1 MTEQDLADLLRE
13 HTSAHGVPGAAIG
26 VLREGV
32 ETCAYYGVANASTGA
47 LVTAHSRFGA
57 GSLTKSMV
65 ATVVARLVQDGRLA
79 LDDPVVEH
87 VPELRAATWAQRATV
102 HNLLANRSR
111 LPLRQALEFDFARRG
126 AGDDALSRFAAR
138 VAAQAPTTVDWSYT
152 NAGWCL
158 LGRVLETVT
167 GMPWEATM
175 RAVLIAPAD
184 MRETAFATETE
195 SDARVSG
202 HHVTPDG
209 PVPVRP
215 LVSRELGPAGASVV
229 STVGDLVRFAALHL
243 RDPTLASLRRPQ
255 AAPRIH
261 SWLDGWGLGWAWFDW
276 TGGRVWGWDSVLPG
290 ERAFLRLVP
299 EHRAAVVLL
308 TNGDTGRALYRSLLP
323 ELMEASFG
331 IGVPPLRLDAEPGAA
346 GDLSR
351 FAGVYG
357 WPDRRVEVTATATG
371 LIVTSE
377 EGETEALPLD
387 ERTFLVDST
396 DPDTPTVTFGAFD
409 AAGLPHVLYVML
421 WGLPRLDE

>member
-1 MTEQDLADLLRE
+1 MCVLRRRERE
-13 HTSAHGVPGAAIG
+13 HG
-26 VLREGV
+26 
-32 ETCAYYGVANASTGA
+32 CAGDCA
-47 LVTAHSRFGA
+47 SRFGA

-87 VPELRAATWAQRATV
+87 RSGTARQRPGPNAPPSV
-102 HNLLANRSR
+102 SLLANRSG
-111 LPLRQALEFDFARRG
+111 LPLRQALEIDLARRG

-261 SWLDGWGLGWAWFDW
+261 SWLDGWGLGWACFDW
-276 TGGRVWGWDSVLPG
+276 TGGRVWGWDDVPPR
-290 ERAFLRLVP
+290 RAGVSPARAGAP
-299 EHRAAVVLL
+299 CRRRAA
-308 TNGDTGRALYRSLLP
+308 
-323 ELMEASFG
+323 
-331 IGVPPLRLDAEPGAA
+331 
-346 GDLSR
+346 
-351 FAGVYG
+351 
-357 WPDRRVEVTATATG
+357 
-371 LIVTSE
+371 
-377 EGETEALPLD
+377 D
-387 ERTFLVDST
+387 ERRHRSRAVPLAAPRADGSLVRNRS
-396 DPDTPTVTFGAFD
+396 P
-409 AAGLPHVLYVML
+409 AAAA
-421 WGLPRLDE
+421 